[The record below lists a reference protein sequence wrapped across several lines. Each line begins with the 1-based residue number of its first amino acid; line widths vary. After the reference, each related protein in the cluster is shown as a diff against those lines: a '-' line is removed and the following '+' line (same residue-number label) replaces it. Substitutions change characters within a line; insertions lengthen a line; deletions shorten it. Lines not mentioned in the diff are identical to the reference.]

1 MTYTCKAPG
10 RRGGTADRKAPPA
23 GPEAAQAPGRRARQG
38 ASSTPRRAGTKN
50 PQLIR
55 THEGPQIPQETLGG
69 KLEGSRRLTWK
80 CTAKAPGG
88 ERPAPPEQPGQG
100 AGRGPAGNLRP
111 RSWLRGGARAARGW
125 AAGGGA
131 AGPAG
136 ARKQRGLAGSRPHTP
151 EAGNVGS
158 SPQGKAWDRERQ
170 LEAVNS
176 DAALGDIFC

>member
-10 RRGGTADRKAPPA
+10 RRGRTADRKAPPA

-88 ERPAPPEQPGQG
+88 ERPAPP
-100 AGRGPAGNLRP
+100 
-111 RSWLRGGARAARGW
+111 
-125 AAGGGA
+125 GA
-131 AGPAG
+131 AGPGRRRGPSREPAPTVVAPRRSARGPRLGCRRRCRGAG
-136 ARKQRGLAGSRPHTP
+136 RCAQTARPGRVSTPHPRGRQRGFKSAG
-151 EAGNVGS
+151 
-158 SPQGKAWDRERQ
+158 
-170 LEAVNS
+170 
-176 DAALGDIFC
+176 